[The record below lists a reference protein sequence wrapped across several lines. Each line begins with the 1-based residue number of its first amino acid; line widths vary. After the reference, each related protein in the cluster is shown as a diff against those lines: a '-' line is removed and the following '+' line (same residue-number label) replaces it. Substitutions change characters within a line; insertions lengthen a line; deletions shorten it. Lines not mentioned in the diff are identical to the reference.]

1 MFRKIV
7 LALLVGSSFSFAMSA
22 NMVQSAEKEKL
33 GCIKGL
39 GVKRVKA
46 IILYR
51 ENNPIKSLDEL
62 LNVKGIGKVILKNIK
77 EDKKKK
83 VCTSFNQEKRKKV
96 ENRKKDIKA
105 E

>member
-7 LALLVGSSFSFAMSA
+7 IGLMLCSSFSLAMSVG
-22 NMVQSAEKEKL
+22 MVQTIEKEKL

-39 GVKRVKA
+39 GVKRVEA
-46 IILYR
+46 IVSYR
-51 ENNPIKSLDEL
+51 KSHELSSLEEL
-62 LNVKGIGKVILKNIK
+62 LNVKGIGKGILKNIK
-77 EDKKKK
+77 EDKEKK
-83 VCTSFNQEKRKKV
+83 VCTNFNLSKKKKR